1 MSDSVLPYLSNECP
15 EIRLEAVQTF
25 SSLKF
30 EDKEAPEDETVLDN
44 GEIIP
49 FNPFRSIFVDDD

>member
-1 MSDSVLPYLSNECP
+1 MLAIKVLNSFGLDEIEQNFNILQFMSDSVLPYLSNENS

-30 EDKEAPEDETVLDN
+30 EDK
-44 GEIIP
+44 
-49 FNPFRSIFVDDD
+49 

>member
-1 MSDSVLPYLSNECP
+1 MSDSVLPYLSNENS

-30 EDKEAPEDETVLDN
+30 EDKQKLNPQQ
-44 GEIIP
+44 EI
-49 FNPFRSIFVDDD
+49 

>member
-1 MSDSVLPYLSNECP
+1 MIMLAIKVLNSFGLDEIEQNFNILQFMSDSVLPYLSNENS

-30 EDKEAPEDETVLDN
+30 EDK
-44 GEIIP
+44 
-49 FNPFRSIFVDDD
+49 